1 MFLREGR
8 AQEEHGENHSHCN
21 AASILLK
28 FLHGFRIYDAAVQ
41 PSLLGRPGATPSEL
55 DPPLEIPKNLPAV
68 LPPNKQE
75 RFSQTPIYDVLT

>member
-1 MFLREGR
+1 MV
-8 AQEEHGENHSHCN
+8 
-21 AASILLK
+21 SIISTK
-28 FLHGFRIYDAAVQ
+28 KLHLTGILMRFRIYDAAVQ

-55 DPPLEIPKNLPAV
+55 DPPLEIPKSLPAV